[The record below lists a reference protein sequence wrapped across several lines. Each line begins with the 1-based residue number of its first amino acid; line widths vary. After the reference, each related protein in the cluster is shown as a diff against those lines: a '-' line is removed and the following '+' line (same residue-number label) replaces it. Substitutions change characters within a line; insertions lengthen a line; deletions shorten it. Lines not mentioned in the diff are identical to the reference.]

1 MLKIQKKCLVIFHD
15 LLVSVFAWQFVWW
28 ARFNFSFPFDNWEK
42 SLLMVPLVILIQSLL
57 FRRFRLYKG
66 VWRFASIPDLWNI
79 FRASLF
85 GALSITLIAFILF
98 RLEGIPR
105 SILILYPFFLMFFL
119 GAPRLGYRI
128 WKDHSLNISTVS
140 ANKKVLVIG
149 AGRAAEMLIREIM
162 REGSYMPV
170 GLLDNNEELKNSEI
184 HGIRVLGNVERVKE
198 ICDAHEVDIII
209 IAIPSAN
216 SLQMRFIVESC
227 ELTGL
232 PIRTLPGIQEMVSA
246 TEALPKLRDLS
257 IEDLLGREKIE
268 MDWNEV
274 QIGLTN
280 KIILV
285 TGGGGSIGSEL
296 CLQISKLKPLK
307 MIIFE
312 RSEFN
317 LYKIEKT
324 LSKIEVSVEYIL
336 GDLCDL
342 DKVDNVFKSFSPEL
356 IFHAAAY
363 KHVPILER
371 DAREA
376 IRNNILGT
384 KNVAD
389 TASKYNCSRFILI
402 STDKAV
408 NPTNV
413 LGATK
418 RLAELYIELINK
430 SSKTNFITV
439 RFGNVLDSDGS
450 VVPLFKEQINTGGPI
465 TVTDPE
471 ITRYFMTIREASQ
484 LILQASKMG
493 VGGEIFV
500 LDMGEPVKIK
510 YLAEQMIRLS
520 GLEPNK
526 DIFIEYSGLRP
537 GEKMYEELFY
547 SDEIREKTQHK
558 KILLAMHS
566 TISIKDL
573 DIKIDNMINS
583 LDEFDNEKQKSLLKE
598 IVPFLDE
605 KINYNITSANEY
617 KK

>member
-1 MLKIQKKCLVIFHD
+1 LNIKKKTLVIFHD
-15 LLVSVFAWQFVWW
+15 LLVSVLAWQFSWW
-28 ARFNFSFPFDNWEK
+28 ARFNFSFPFENWEV
-42 SLLMVPLVILIQSLL
+42 SVFTIPLIVILQTII
-57 FRRFRLYKG
+57 FRKFRLYRG
-66 VWRFASIPDLWNI
+66 IWRFASIPDLWNI
-79 FRASLF
+79 FRASIV
-85 GALSITLIAFILF
+85 GALSVTLICFILF

-119 GAPRLGYRI
+119 GAPRLGYRV
-128 WKDHSLNISTVS
+128 WKDHSFNINTIAIS
-140 ANKKVLVIG
+140 KRVLIIG
-149 AGRAAEMLIREIM
+149 AGRATDMLVREMI
-162 REGSYMPV
+162 REGSYIPV
-170 GLLDNNEELKNSEI
+170 GILDDNVQLKSSEI
-184 HGIRVLGNVERVKE
+184 HGIRVLGNIENVKDVCVKHE
-198 ICDAHEVDIII
+198 IDIII

-216 SLQMRFIVESC
+216 SHQMRAIVEKC

-232 PIRTLPGIQEMVSA
+232 PIRTLPGIQDMVSV
-246 TEALPKLRDLS
+246 TEALPKLRDVS

-268 MDWNEV
+268 MDWDEV
-274 QIGLTN
+274 QKELAN
-280 KIILV
+280 KKILV

-296 CLQISKLKPLK
+296 CVQISKLHPSKL
-307 MIIFE
+307 IIFE

-317 LYKIEKT
+317 LYKIEQT
-324 LSKIEVSVEYIL
+324 LSGLGVSAQYIL
-336 GDLCDL
+336 GDLCDI
-342 DKVDNVFKSFSPEL
+342 DKVENVFKIFSPDF

-384 KNVAD
+384 KNIAD
-389 TASKYNCSRFILI
+389 TASKYDCSRFILI

-418 RLAELYIELINK
+418 RLGELYIEFINK
-430 SSKTNFITV
+430 LSKTDFITV

-450 VVPLFKEQINTGGPI
+450 VVPLFRAQINDGGPI
-465 TVTDPE
+465 TVTHPD

-493 VGGEIFV
+493 VGGEIYV
-500 LDMGEPVKIK
+500 LDMGEPIKIN

-526 DIFIEYSGLRP
+526 DIFIEYTGLRP

-547 SDEIREKTQHK
+547 SDELREKTTHK
-558 KILLAMHS
+558 KILLAKHS
-566 TISIKDL
+566 AVSL
-573 DIKIDNMINS
+573 QGFDIKINEIINS
-583 LDEFDNEKQKSLLKE
+583 LNEFDNEKQKTLLKE
-598 IVPFLDE
+598 LVPFFDGHD
-605 KINYNITSANEY
+605 NNIVSF
-617 KK
+617 KQQK